1 MSPAQYIG
9 MLHSLLSKVFKESAV
24 NYIFSCGCGVVV
36 CTLWVTMSGGGAH
49 TKFFL
54 IITSGLLLTY
64 TISSIP

>member
-9 MLHSLLSKVFKESAV
+9 MLHSLLSKVFKKSAV

-36 CTLWVTMSGGGAH
+36 CTLWVTMSGGGAR

-54 IITSGLLLTY
+54 
-64 TISSIP
+64 

>member
-9 MLHSLLSKVFKESAV
+9 MLHSLLSKVFKKSAV
-24 NYIFSCGCGVVV
+24 NYIFSCGCGVAV
-36 CTLWVTMSGGGAH
+36 CTLWVTMSGGGAR
-49 TKFFL
+49 TKFL